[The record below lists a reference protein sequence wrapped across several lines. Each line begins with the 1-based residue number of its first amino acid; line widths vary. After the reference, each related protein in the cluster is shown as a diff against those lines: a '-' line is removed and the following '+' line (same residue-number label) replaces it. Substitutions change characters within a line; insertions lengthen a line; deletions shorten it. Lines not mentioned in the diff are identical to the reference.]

1 MVEKEKV
8 SSRVKLSTA
17 DIPPGHWGA
26 AAAAAVVDT
35 SVVVTASRAT
45 AAANKLANGI
55 IINRQPKDWGRVVWL
70 RRTFKRTLVQ
80 GPSFLKGN
88 VCMCVYVCVYSH
100 VDHNPLLAGTVGG
113 GLVLQYQSI
122 KTKRAAPRLLE

>member
-1 MVEKEKV
+1 MQKRKRRETHLVVEKEKV

-45 AAANKLANGI
+45 AAANKLVNGI
-55 IINRQPKDWGRVVWL
+55 IINRAAERLGSGCMVV
-70 RRTFKRTLVQ
+70 
-80 GPSFLKGN
+80 
-88 VCMCVYVCVYSH
+88 
-100 VDHNPLLAGTVGG
+100 
-113 GLVLQYQSI
+113 
-122 KTKRAAPRLLE
+122 

>member
-1 MVEKEKV
+1 MDAEEKRRETHLVVEKEKG

-45 AAANKLANGI
+45 AAANKLVNGI
-55 IINRQPKDWGRVVWL
+55 IINLQPKRLG
-70 RRTFKRTLVQ
+70 FC
-80 GPSFLKGN
+80 S
-88 VCMCVYVCVYSH
+88 
-100 VDHNPLLAGTVGG
+100 LLNRCASWSDVGD
-113 GLVLQYQSI
+113 
-122 KTKRAAPRLLE
+122 R

>member
-1 MVEKEKV
+1 MQKRKRRETHLVVEKEKV

-26 AAAAAVVDT
+26 ADAAAVVDT

-55 IINRQPKDWGRVVWL
+55 IINRAAERLGS
-70 RRTFKRTLVQ
+70 
-80 GPSFLKGN
+80 G
-88 VCMCVYVCVYSH
+88 CMV
-100 VDHNPLLAGTVGG
+100 A
-113 GLVLQYQSI
+113 
-122 KTKRAAPRLLE
+122 